1 MRNVPVVKED
11 ISSIVNNM
19 NEEGVNSIEVSF
31 QYRVMN
37 KPVECSLTELE
48 SADGETTIKE
58 FLEEKLMSE
67 DFDYDQNQTDS
78 SFYLRDWSEEHT
90 IAEVVS
96 DMKEPS
102 IENTVENVAKLMK
115 KNPDKTTE
123 ESVRIMKET
132 PVDQPVLSV
141 TAEYDAKKEVE
152 VSLQTLNEYKN
163 ANPDNTMDHVLQGTL
178 ECPYTVEEWEVL

>member
-37 KPVECSLTELE
+37 KPVECSLIELK

-58 FLEEKLMSE
+58 FLEEKLISE
-67 DFDYDQNQTDS
+67 DFDYDQNQTDPS
-78 SFYLRDWSEEHT
+78 LYVEGWSEEHT
-90 IAEVVS
+90 IADVVS
-96 DMKEPS
+96 DMKE
-102 IENTVENVAKLMK
+102 
-115 KNPDKTTE
+115 
-123 ESVRIMKET
+123 T
-132 PVDQPVLSV
+132 PVDEPVLSV